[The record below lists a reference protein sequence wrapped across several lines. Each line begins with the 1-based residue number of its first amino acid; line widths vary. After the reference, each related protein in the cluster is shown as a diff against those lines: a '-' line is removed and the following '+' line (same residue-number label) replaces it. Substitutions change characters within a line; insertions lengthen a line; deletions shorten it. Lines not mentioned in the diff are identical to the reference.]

1 MSKRKVPSGRGV
13 AVRTKCF
20 LVHGFD
26 IASRCRVIEIW
37 QYLLI
42 IREKDDRRVF
52 FMSVNEKN
60 RSILGKDYWFDAA
73 KQFSNVKIIAVAAII
88 IALRLAVKLFKIPLA
103 TDLFLTFD
111 CYVNAVG
118 SFIYGPLVGL
128 AVGAVSDTIGAI
140 VMPTGAYFFPF
151 IFVEMFSSFIFGLFL
166 WKRPLTV
173 VRTVMSKFT
182 VNFVCNIIMNSI
194 LMKWYY
200 TFFGIDKVYPF
211 INVARIVKSL
221 VLFPLEGA
229 LIFAV
234 LQAVLPALKPL
245 GLTDK
250 IYFKQKI
257 TAKHIVLMVV
267 LTLLSIGLVLF
278 YYLFLKEFISAHN
291 FKFL

>member
-1 MSKRKVPSGRGV
+1 MSIK
-13 AVRTKCF
+13 
-20 LVHGFD
+20 
-26 IASRCRVIEIW
+26 
-37 QYLLI
+37 
-42 IREKDDRRVF
+42 
-52 FMSVNEKN
+52 EKN
-60 RSILGKDYWFDAA
+60 TSIISKSYWLCAA
-73 KQFSNVKIIAVAAII
+73 KQFSNVKIIAVAAVI

-103 TDLFLTFD
+103 ADLFLTFD

-118 SFIYGPLVGL
+118 SFVYGPLVGL

-140 VMPTGAYFFPF
+140 LMPTGAYFFPF

-166 WKRPLTV
+166 WKRQLHV

-200 TFFGIDKVYPF
+200 AFFGIDTIYPF

-245 GLTDK
+245 GLTDGLY
-250 IYFKQKI
+250 IKQKI

-267 LTLLSIGLVLF
+267 LTVLSIALVIF
-278 YYLFLKEFISAHN
+278 YYVFLKDYISAHN